1 MISKGRNPLS
11 LAVGRASPRRLEDA
25 EQRALMNWAKLVTVG
40 DETLEQKLIHVP
52 NGGARSPV
60 EAAILVGLGVKKGVP
75 DILLPIRTPQYG
87 AGWWELKAGNNKLSE
102 DQLAWHARLRAA
114 GHYVQTYWHWHEA
127 AQDILR
133 YLEKGTLTVVVRARP

>member
-1 MISKGRNPLS
+1 MTWKGRNPLS
-11 LAVGRASPRRLEDA
+11 LAAGRASPRRLEDA
-25 EQRALMNWAKLVTVG
+25 EQRALMNWARLVTVG
-40 DETLEQKLIHVP
+40 EESLFDCLIHVP
-52 NGGARSPV
+52 NGGIRSPI
-60 EAAILVGLGVKKGVP
+60 EAAIMVGLGVKKGVP

-87 AGWWELKAGNNKLSE
+87 AAWWELKAGTNKLSE

-133 YLEKGTLTVVVRARP
+133 YLEKGTVTVVVRARP